1 MVQWALNER
10 FQTMETRTNK
20 TEKLSADPRIDS
32 PVVRVVYPA
41 DPLTISTSGTTPVE
55 KAAADTVPA
64 EPVLKLASPEVA
76 TPTDPAPSP
85 APMTLGSWLE
95 VIKNNAAVFLSVGL
109 ICLAIG
115 YLIGKNK
122 A

>member
-1 MVQWALNER
+1 
-10 FQTMETRTNK
+10 METGTNK
-20 TEKLSADPRIDS
+20 GVKLSADPRIDS
-32 PVVRVVYPA
+32 PVVRVVYPSEPVA
-41 DPLTISTSGTTPVE
+41 LSESVKTPVE
-55 KAAADTVPA
+55 TPQTEPA
-64 EPVLKLASPEVA
+64 PTEQVLKTTASEPS

-85 APMTLGSWLE
+85 QPMTLGSWLE
-95 VIKNNAAVFLSVGL
+95 VIKNNATVFLSVGL

>member
-10 FQTMETRTNK
+10 FQTMETRINK
-20 TEKLSADPRIDS
+20 TEKLSSDPRIDS

-41 DPLTISTSGTTPVE
+41 DPLAISTNVTTPAE
-55 KAAADTVPA
+55 KTATDSVPA
-64 EPVLKLASPEVA
+64 EPVLKLASPEV
-76 TPTDPAPSP
+76 TTQTDPAPTP
-85 APMTLGSWLE
+85 QPMTLGSWME

-109 ICLAIG
+109 ICIAIG